1 MLLRSIRSQLLGLV
15 IATVVP
21 FTALIGIGLW
31 SQWRSDRAEALERAR
46 NEARLL
52 AAEVD
57 DYIGN
62 LENLLTGL
70 SVAVS
75 PDPADTK
82 HNDALLI
89 QVRRGLPP
97 IISNI
102 LLFSLDG
109 NIIG

>member
-15 IATVVP
+15 VATVVP
-21 FTALIGIGLW
+21 FPALIGIGLAG
-31 SQWRSDRAEALERAR
+31 QWRSDRAEAIERAR

-52 AAEVD
+52 AAEID

-75 PDPADTK
+75 PSPADAK
-82 HNDALLI
+82 HNNALLE
-89 QVRRGLPP
+89 QVRRELPP
-97 IISNI
+97 IIRRS
-102 LLFSLDG
+102 
-109 NIIG
+109 